1 MSIKRMEYI
10 GVVVDNLEEGVR
22 RFSEVFG
29 YDFDIVDTTT
39 LDIQATDGD
48 IPDAKAPT
56 GGMRLALDKSGVFEL
71 VEVAGMEEGF
81 RNIHFRVDDMDEA
94 IADLSSKGLRLV
106 RHFVVGGMREAIFN
120 AEDMYGIRVCLLEYE
135 GPSVAAAMLKVPSA

>member
-1 MSIKRMEYI
+1 MSMKRMEYI
-10 GVVVDNLEEGVR
+10 GVVVDNLEEGVQ

-29 YDFDIVDTTT
+29 YDFDIVDTTK
-39 LDIQATDGD
+39 LDIQVTEGD
-48 IPDAKAPT
+48 MPDAKAPQ

-71 VEVAGMEEGF
+71 VEVAGAEEGF

-94 IADLSSKGLRLV
+94 IAELSSKGLRLL
-106 RHFVVGGMREAIFN
+106 RRFVVGGMKEAIFN

-135 GPSVAAAMLKVPSA
+135 GPSVAAAMLRDPSA